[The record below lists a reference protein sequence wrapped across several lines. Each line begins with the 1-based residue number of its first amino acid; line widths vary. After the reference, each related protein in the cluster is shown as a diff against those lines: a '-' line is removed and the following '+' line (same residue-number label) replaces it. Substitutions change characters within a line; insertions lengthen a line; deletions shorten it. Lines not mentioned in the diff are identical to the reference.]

1 MSDAL
6 ESVLRDLF
14 ESHLDHRVAL
24 SRVESTAAEE
34 EEEGRARARE
44 ALGGLRRE
52 LDSIEEKTRVLERMA
67 REGREERAELG
78 RRMEDFGRELR
89 DNLTSHL
96 AGRHGRME
104 QDVRDFMDNFTREM
118 DLEHQRYAF

>member
-52 LDSIEEKTRVLERMA
+52 LDAIEEKNRGEFHKKYISILLHFYISTFLHFYISTF
-67 REGREERAELG
+67 LH
-78 RRMEDFGRELR
+78 FL
-89 DNLTSHL
+89 LFYISTFLHLWQSCLLQSHL
-96 AGRHGRME
+96 PLRHPGAKY
-104 QDVRDFMDNFTREM
+104 TKIK
-118 DLEHQRYAF
+118 

>member
-1 MSDAL
+1 MWKCNKCGNAQKCNFC
-6 ESVLRDLF
+6 EIRP
-14 ESHLDHRVAL
+14 
-24 SRVESTAAEE
+24 
-34 EEEGRARARE
+34 
-44 ALGGLRRE
+44 
-52 LDSIEEKTRVLERMA
+52 RVLERMA
-67 REGREERAELG
+67 QEGRDERAELG